1 MRRAARTLAAAAP
14 LALAASFTVQAQEA
28 PPSSVGLGFG
38 KEHLSN
44 GSPDWRESSVQ
55 LNHMLGQR
63 QSVGLGL
70 TRTRR
75 FGLNDTQVN
84 AGYVTPLHPALVL
97 SLDANASGSHRVLA
111 RNAVGGALQYEF
123 ARGWLLHGGGRS
135 TRYNDVRVNQGL
147 LMLEHYFSD
156 FSASLAW
163 RPARAFGTTA
173 HGLELRASYYYSDRD
188 SAGLIVAGGKEAAN
202 TGGGVRLSS
211 LRSAALVGR
220 HWLGQ
225 RWALNYSLGHTRQ
238 GDFYLRNGFSLGL
251 QAAF

>member
-1 MRRAARTLAAAAP
+1 MRRAAPTLAAAL
-14 LALAASFTVQAQEA
+14 LALAAPPALLAQEA
-28 PPSSVGLGFG
+28 PPSTIGLAFG

-44 GSPDWRESSVQ
+44 GTPAWRESSAQ
-55 LNHMLGQR
+55 LNYVLGQR
-63 QSVGLGL
+63 QSVALGL
-70 TRTRR
+70 SRTRR
-75 FGLNDTQVN
+75 FGLNDTQFN
-84 AGYVTPLHPALVL
+84 AGYVTPLHLSLVL

-111 RNAVGGALQYEF
+111 RNAFGGALQYEF

-156 FSASLAW
+156 FGASLAW

-173 HGLELRASYYYSDRD
+173 HGLELRTSYYYSDRD
-188 SAGLIVAGGKEAAN
+188 SVGLIVAGGKEAAN
-202 TGGGVRLSS
+202 TGGGVQLSS

>member
-1 MRRAARTLAAAAP
+1 MRRAALARLACVLLAFAAHLSAQADETP
-14 LALAASFTVQAQEA
+14 RSTIGLAS
-28 PPSSVGLGFG
+28 G

-44 GSPDWRESSVQ
+44 GSPDWRETSLQ
-55 LNHMLGQR
+55 LNYGLAPR

-84 AGYVTPLHPALVL
+84 AGLVTPLGAALVL
-97 SLDANASGSHRVLA
+97 SLEANASSSHHVLA
-111 RNAVGGALQYEF
+111 KNALGGALQYEF
-123 ARGWLLHGGGRS
+123 SRGWLLHGGGRS

-188 SAGLIVAGGKEAAN
+188 SVGIIVAGGKEAAN
-202 TGGGVRLSS
+202 TGGGVQLSS

-225 RWALNYSLGHTRQ
+225 DWALNYSLGHTRQ
-238 GDFYLRNGFSLGL
+238 GDFYIRNGFSLGL